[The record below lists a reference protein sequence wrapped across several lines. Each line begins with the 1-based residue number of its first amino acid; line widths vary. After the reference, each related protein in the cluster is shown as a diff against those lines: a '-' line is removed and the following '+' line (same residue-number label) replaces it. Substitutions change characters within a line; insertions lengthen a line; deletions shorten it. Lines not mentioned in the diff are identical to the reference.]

1 MKIYVIFYT
10 KHWVVYLLR
19 ERKRERENGR
29 LCLCMFE
36 LYNSKH
42 CAYIQ
47 FE

>member
-1 MKIYVIFYT
+1 MKKHVLFYT
-10 KHWVVYLLR
+10 KALGSFIG
-19 ERKRERENGR
+19 ERERENGR
-29 LCLCMFE
+29 LCLYMFE